1 MHHSPMHHSPMHH
14 SPMHHSPMHYW
25 LSSRTREPFLTS
37 IWTSFS
43 TVNLSLIC
51 RGIFI
56 LIIVAAY
63 AVLNLHP
70 VGAQAF
76 NDFEIEKNVSI
87 TEGKNGVLEI
97 DLGTLKPGQA
107 GLVKINVVNDSDRNF
122 QFKRIVVGCSCLNA
136 NTSKKE
142 LPPTGEMTLTTTLKL
157 PFLSTRIDNAQSIV
171 VECEGR
177 GSLEF
182 LLKFRL
188 SDVCSFRNATES
200 HTVQPDAG
208 KAEFVVPLVISED
221 VDVANH
227 RFFAEGGLEKAQVSL
242 MQDRKQLKIAMEIT
256 SSANFTTF
264 GDLCI
269 ENILTKKI
277 LRITCFVTS
286 QADVSF
292 YPKTLVFTRK
302 EKTLQATLLV
312 RASRTLISTANGAI
326 DFSAAVKIEGIASTL
341 THRMVG
347 NGVCRITVEVKE
359 SDYQEYLKNRESTP
373 YPNAKFQIGWSNG
386 VIEPLVKIS
395 FPEGEFK

>member
-1 MHHSPMHHSPMHH
+1 MHHSPMHHG
-14 SPMHHSPMHYW
+14 
-25 LSSRTREPFLTS
+25 LSTHTGEPFLTS
-37 IWTSFS
+37 IRAIFS
-43 TVNLSLIC
+43 TTDLSLIY
-51 RGIFI
+51 RRIF
-56 LIIVAAY
+56 LLFVAAAY
-63 AVLNLHP
+63 SVLNLHP
-70 VGAQAF
+70 LVAQSF
-76 NDFEIEKNVSI
+76 NDFEIEKNTSI

-107 GLVKINVVNDSDRNF
+107 GSVKINVINDSDRNF
-122 QFKRIVVGCSCLNA
+122 QFKRIVVGCSCLNV

-142 LPPTGEMTLTTTLKL
+142 LPPAGQMTLTTTLKL
-157 PFLSTRIDNAQSIV
+157 PFLSARIDNAQSIV

-182 LLKFRL
+182 LFKFRL

-200 HTVQPDAG
+200 HSVQPDAG
-208 KAEFVVPLVISED
+208 IAEFVVPLVVSENVDIS
-221 VDVANH
+221 NYK
-227 RFFAEGGLEKAQVSL
+227 FFAEGGLEKAQVSL
-242 MQDRKQLKIAMEIT
+242 MQDRKQLKIEMEIT
-256 SSANFTTF
+256 SSSNSTTF

-269 ENILTKKI
+269 ENILTQQI
-277 LRITCFVTS
+277 LRIPCFVTS

-292 YPKTLVFTRK
+292 YPRTLVFTRK

-312 RASRTLISTANGAI
+312 RASRTLISSSNGAI
-326 DFSAAVKIEGIASTL
+326 DFSAAVKIDGIASTL

-359 SDYQEYLKNRESTP
+359 SDYQEYLKNRLSNP

-395 FPEGEFK
+395 FPTESSR